1 MMNVVEEI
9 KEGMRRIFHDQHNR
23 WREVVAGLDAAA
35 LNWKP
40 GEDTNSLAVLVA
52 HTCDAERFL
61 MATALGITVDRD
73 RESKFR
79 IIASRADVLLKIID
93 ETEAET
99 DDYIDRLNDDLLV
112 AEHSHP
118 GRTHTGIWWA
128 LHSIEHSTEHIGQAL
143 LTRQMYEQRS

>member
-1 MMNVVEEI
+1 MDVVEEI
-9 KEGMRRIFHDQHNR
+9 KEGLKRIFNDQHNR
-23 WREVVAGLDAAA
+23 WREVVTGLDAEA

-40 GEDTNSLAVLVA
+40 GEDTNSLAALVA

-61 MATALGITVDRD
+61 MATALGNTVDRD
-73 RESKFR
+73 REAKFR
-79 IIASRADVLLKIID
+79 TIVTGADELLKIID

-99 DDYIDRLNDDLLV
+99 DDYIGRLTGDLLA

-128 LHSIEHSTEHIGQAL
+128 LHGIEHSTEHIGQAL

>member
-1 MMNVVEEI
+1 MNVVEEI
-9 KEGMRRIFHDQHNR
+9 KEGMRRIFHDQHKR
-23 WREVVAGLDAAA
+23 WREVVTGLDAAA

-40 GEDTNSLAVLVA
+40 GEDTNSLAALVA

-61 MATALGITVDRD
+61 MAIALGIKLDRD
-73 RESKFR
+73 REAKFR
-79 IIASRADVLLKIID
+79 TVVTGADELLKLID

-99 DDYIDRLNDDLLV
+99 DDYIDRLNNDLLV

-128 LHSIEHSTEHIGQAL
+128 LHGIEHSTEHIGQAL

>member
-1 MMNVVEEI
+1 MTMVEEI
-9 KEGMRRIFHDQHNR
+9 KEAMRSIFYDQHKR
-23 WREVVAGLDAAA
+23 WREVVTGLDAEA

-40 GEDTNSLAVLVA
+40 GEDTNSLAALVA

-61 MATALGITVDRD
+61 MATALGITIDRD
-73 RESKFR
+73 REAKFR
-79 IIASRADVLLKIID
+79 TVVAEADELLKLID

-99 DDYIDRLNDDLLV
+99 DDYIERLTEDLLV
-112 AEHSHP
+112 SEHSLP

-128 LHSIEHSTEHIGQAL
+128 LHGLEHSTEHIGQAL